1 MRGGR
6 REGAGRKKK
15 ADARVVISASVAKT
29 TRDKLKRL
37 TEETG
42 ERLGVVLDY
51 IIENVK

>member
-15 ADARVVISASVAKT
+15 ADARVVISASVAKA

-42 ERLGVVLDY
+42 ERLGTVLDY

>member
-15 ADARVVISASVAKT
+15 ADARVVISASVAKA

-42 ERLGVVLDY
+42 ERLGVVLDSR
-51 IIENVK
+51 IENVK

>member
-15 ADARVVISASVAKT
+15 ADARVVISASVAKA

-37 TEETG
+37 TDETG

-51 IIENVK
+51 ILEQVK